1 MITRLGLNGYG
12 VRRTG
17 DFSGRGLGHPVN
29 KITRLGLNGYSDQRP
44 GSFADKGTVSGPHP
58 VDKITR
64 LGLSGYVDQRP
75 SSFSD
80 KGGASG
86 PHPVGKIT
94 RFFNGYM
101 TRRSG
106 DFSGKA
112 ISQPIEQ
119 PTGGYE
125 YLRYL
130 PLRERE
136 EVEEIVTEIATK
148 ASYEPKKVDIEIGL
162 RLRLEQRDLKY
173 RKKYLEIAYNEA
185 LKEFKRRE
193 EEEIALLMLL

>member
-58 VDKITR
+58 V
-64 LGLSGYVDQRP
+64 
-75 SSFSD
+75 
-80 KGGASG
+80 
-86 PHPVGKIT
+86 GKIT

-106 DFSGKA
+106 DFSGKVQA
-112 ISQPIEQ
+112 DLPIEQ

-136 EVEEIVTEIATK
+136 EVEEIVTEIA
-148 ASYEPKKVDIEIGL
+148 ARAYNPKKVDIEIGL
-162 RLRLEQRDLKY
+162 RLRLRQRDLKY